1 MAGRSAKA
9 SVPQVGPASTAAGR
23 QRLAADDPDIAD
35 LLKQLESAADPA
47 ARCALL
53 HKLVGRVWVFDLS
66 LALTYAEESVAIARA
81 HGLAR
86 EEAGSNLWAARAL
99 RLLGRY
105 EAAEQKLLEVRDAFM
120 TLGDREAA
128 GLATRTLSALY
139 LDLGLLEQA
148 LDFNREAL
156 AIFEES
162 GNQEYYCLALLE
174 CADVFKSRQE
184 FDEALAI
191 LGNARRRLETIGA
204 DVRDKVQ
211 WLPFMYTR
219 VLVLS
224 DAKRSEEAIAAA
236 GETIALARQLA
247 CESIEAICYA
257 VIALGY
263 ARLQR
268 SDEAHRNI
276 AAFLALADTIVD
288 PYERITGLLNCG
300 RAEFADDQASRAQR
314 HVEEALALAREVG
327 LKGPL
332 ADCHATLAEIYE
344 AIGDRRSALGH
355 FKAFYDIDRELH
367 SSGIQHRIGKM
378 QLQIKV
384 DEARMETLEKAREDL
399 ERLVEERTFQMRLA
413 KEQAEIANRS
423 KSDFL
428 AHMSHELRT
437 PLNAVIGFAELLMQ
451 EVHGPLGSPK
461 YRDYLKDIHE
471 SGRLLLSL
479 INDILNLS
487 KIEAGKQD
495 LNREICAVEDICLA
509 CARLVRDRATQAGIT
524 LRLSLQPDLR
534 LLDVDVRATKQVLL
548 NLLTNAVKFTLEGG
562 EVTLFATDDGVGPY
576 VTLGVRDTGI
586 GIAAEDL
593 PRVLEP
599 FGQVRNSYTRSQP
612 GTGLGLPLARLLT
625 ELHDGKFTIE
635 SRLGEGTV
643 VTAQLPIADPAMYSA
658 AELRRR
664 FTVT

>member
-1 MAGRSAKA
+1 
-9 SVPQVGPASTAAGR
+9 
-23 QRLAADDPDIAD
+23 
-35 LLKQLESAADPA
+35 
-47 ARCALL
+47 
-53 HKLVGRVWVFDLS
+53 
-66 LALTYAEESVAIARA
+66 
-81 HGLAR
+81 
-86 EEAGSNLWAARAL
+86 
-99 RLLGRY
+99 
-105 EAAEQKLLEVRDAFM
+105 
-120 TLGDREAA
+120 
-128 GLATRTLSALY
+128 
-139 LDLGLLEQA
+139 
-148 LDFNREAL
+148 
-156 AIFEES
+156 
-162 GNQEYYCLALLE
+162 
-174 CADVFKSRQE
+174 
-184 FDEALAI
+184 
-191 LGNARRRLETIGA
+191 
-204 DVRDKVQ
+204 
-211 WLPFMYTR
+211 
-219 VLVLS
+219 
-224 DAKRSEEAIAAA
+224 
-236 GETIALARQLA
+236 
-247 CESIEAICYA
+247 
-257 VIALGY
+257 
-263 ARLQR
+263 
-268 SDEAHRNI
+268 
-276 AAFLALADTIVD
+276 
-288 PYERITGLLNCG
+288 
-300 RAEFADDQASRAQR
+300 
-314 HVEEALALAREVG
+314 
-327 LKGPL
+327 
-332 ADCHATLAEIYE
+332 
-344 AIGDRRSALGH
+344 
-355 FKAFYDIDRELH
+355 
-367 SSGIQHRIGKM
+367 
-378 QLQIKV
+378 
-384 DEARMETLEKAREDL
+384 DL

-635 SRLGEGTV
+635 SRLGEGTT